1 MRYDLCTLRSFHKKL
16 GLSKA
21 RCFNG
26 CKREAFVWITVKDGK
41 NASCW
46 FAAKANTDFDLKL
59 FAAMTCWSCWHLL
72 MTIYCLVLTPQYHN
86 KVSFCKLS
94 SFCRQCRGEND
105 WKRRWKIGH
114 SCSPYFLNIPLSAA
128 STPASQPTQSHLP
141 TTSSW
146 HTHIDNSLLSSRP
159 HVSSVYFLD
168 MRRRKIKNK
177 ASHSS
182 EHVLARGGG

>member
-1 MRYDLCTLRSFHKKL
+1 MFRWLQEGSIC
-16 GLSKA
+16 
-21 RCFNG
+21 
-26 CKREAFVWITVKDGK
+26 VKDGK

-46 FAAKANTDFDLKL
+46 FAVKANTDFDLKL

-72 MTIYCLVLTPQYHN
+72 MTICCLVLTPQHHN
-86 KVSFCKLS
+86 QVSFCKLS

-146 HTHIDNSLLSSRP
+146 HTHRQFSAEFQTSRFKCLF
-159 HVSSVYFLD
+159 SRYEGKKDKKKKGFTFQWTCACQGRGLE
-168 MRRRKIKNK
+168 K
-177 ASHSS
+177 
-182 EHVLARGGG
+182 GGGGGQGTVL